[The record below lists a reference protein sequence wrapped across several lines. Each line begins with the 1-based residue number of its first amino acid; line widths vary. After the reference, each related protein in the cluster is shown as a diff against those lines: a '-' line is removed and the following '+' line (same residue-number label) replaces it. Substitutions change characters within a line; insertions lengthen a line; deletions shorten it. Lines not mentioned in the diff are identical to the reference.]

1 MTELFFAAVNLS
13 IQAGWLVLAIVVLR
27 FLLRRVP
34 RWIFLLLWGMVGLR
48 LVFPFSVE
56 SAWSLIP
63 SAETISPSVLYMD
76 VPQIRTGLPIVNQ
89 TINPMLEETLTS
101 TVGASVNPMQVL
113 AAVLSWLWVA
123 GLAGMLLYLGV
134 SWGKLSRRLRTAV
147 RLQDCVYQSEQ
158 VHSPFVFGFLH
169 PRIILPFSLS
179 EGDRPFVIAHEKSHI
194 QRGDPWIKMA
204 AFLLLSVYWFHP
216 LIWLAYFLL
225 CRDMELACDERVIRG
240 LDREGRAGYS
250 QALLSCSAVHR
261 GNPVCPV
268 AFGEFSV
275 RKRVKAVLRYRK
287 PLLWVTALAVVA
299 VALTAVCFL
308 TTPQIR
314 PTMEWAQ
321 NLSGDDIVSAELV
334 VMPQA
339 TDKQYRVFDENEF
352 AGIAALIN
360 GSHGRYVAEPENLA
374 GGSIQ
379 FHITTSDGVEHTVS
393 NMGNTYL
400 YIDGD
405 TFSAGYGWLSSWD
418 APYGEGNAPLPEQAE
433 KVSATGAWKWFD
445 MWQGEEPFT
454 ENATLET
461 TLAAAFLWPP
471 PFCVLCRVETGGNS

>member
-48 LVFPFSVE
+48 LVLPFSVE

-89 TINPMLEETLTS
+89 TINPMLEETLTP

-158 VHSPFVFGFLH
+158 VRSPFVFGFLH

-433 KVSATGAWKWFD
+433 KVSATGA
-445 MWQGEEPFT
+445 
-454 ENATLET
+454 
-461 TLAAAFLWPP
+461 
-471 PFCVLCRVETGGNS
+471 